1 MASIVLSFSLA
12 QALQEARLRVFD
24 YSRALVYSFNDSYY
38 LIQVNDFVY
47 QVKNLDLA
55 AQDIYRLK
63 KIILEAHVSTVN
75 SSVKKD
81 SVIDRRFLA
90 SEEFEEAVRIS
101 DEGLTIF
108 GTLLSNDSYN
118 DSNSPFLILKSNDYI
133 YQIKRQ
139 HFFTLTPELL
149 NSHQSKIEVSVP
161 IEDVQYIW
169 TTKLIK
175 TIKLNH

>member
-1 MASIVLSFSLA
+1 MALEVSKLRGSDRS
-12 QALQEARLRVFD
+12 ARV
-24 YSRALVYSFNDSYY
+24 LVYSFNDSYY
-38 LIQVNDFVY
+38 LIEANDFVY

-81 SVIDRRFLA
+81 SIIDRRFLA
-90 SEEFEEAVRIS
+90 SEDFEEAIRIS
-101 DEGLTIF
+101 DEGLAIF
-108 GTLLSNDSYN
+108 GTLLNNGSYN
-118 DSNSPFLILKSNDYI
+118 DSYHDLNNPFLILKSNDYI

-139 HFFTLTPELL
+139 HIFTLTPELL
-149 NSHQSKIEVSVP
+149 NSDQSKIEVSVP